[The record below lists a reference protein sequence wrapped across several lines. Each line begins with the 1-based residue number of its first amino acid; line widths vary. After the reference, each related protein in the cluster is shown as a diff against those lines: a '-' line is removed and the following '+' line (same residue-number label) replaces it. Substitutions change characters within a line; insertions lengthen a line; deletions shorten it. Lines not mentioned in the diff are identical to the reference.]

1 MSVQQI
7 NSNINTNTNA
17 SIDHSEMEAVPAH
30 IAFPEIF
37 EPSKIMLKRRKHRHE
52 DCIPSNPMYVPDE
65 ENTKLA
71 LVWLQAPEQMLALGL
86 QGHTGTGKTELA
98 MYLADRLN
106 LPLYIV
112 KVHPRMNPQ
121 DLEGSYILD
130 NDNGQ
135 TVTRKEYGPAAK
147 AYINGGILLLDEVD
161 KASEELTCAM
171 HLLVEGKP
179 WPLEMFKETLMPN
192 KNYFCMGTS
201 NTYGGGHDD
210 IYVSSRQLD
219 GAFIS
224 RFMWIETQYP
234 TPVTEAK
241 ILEKIGG
248 KLPIGIRNDAIRL
261 ANAFRDAALGVKR
274 DGNVEDPI
282 KCIFS
287 TRVLVAWI
295 YYIQGF
301 GKFRSLKQS
310 LDAVFLRSVGIDDKS
325 IAQDIVDKIYGDDIN
340 LKLNDLL
347 AKK

>member
-1 MSVQQI
+1 MSVQSI
-7 NSNINTNTNA
+7 NQNTNT
-17 SIDHSEMEAVPAH
+17 SIDYSEMESVPAH
-30 IAFPEIF
+30 VLFPEIF
-37 EPSKIMLKRRKHRHE
+37 DPSKITLKRRKHRHE

-98 MYLADRLN
+98 MFLADRLN

-121 DLEGSYILD
+121 DLEGSYVLD
-130 NDNGQ
+130 NDNGS

-147 AYINGGILLLDEVD
+147 AYINGGIMLLDEVD
-161 KASEELTCAM
+161 KASEELTSAM

-179 WPLEMFKETLMPN
+179 WPLEMFKETLIAH
-192 KNYFCMGTS
+192 KNFFCMAAA

-210 IYVSSRQLD
+210 IYISSRQLD

-224 RFMWIETQYP
+224 RFMWIETRYP

-241 ILEKIGG
+241 ILEKVGA
-248 KLPIGIRNDAIRL
+248 KLPVGIRNDAIRL
-261 ANAFRDAALGVKR
+261 ANAFRDAALGVQR
-274 DGNVEDPI
+274 DGDVEDPI

-301 GKFRSLKQS
+301 GRFRSLKQS
-310 LDAVFLRSVGIDDKS
+310 LDAVFMRSVSVDDKH